1 MKKLIFITF
10 ILLSAFLYSNGQDNI
25 GSPYSIYGM
34 GLLPENN
41 GPYTAMGG
49 VAAAMRDNSNINFLN
64 PASYTGLDSNR
75 FYIQLALNGEYT
87 WLSNHRESSRYRVAQ
102 NANLNM
108 AFRLYKKLFFSFG
121 FTEKSD
127 IGYDVLYSHQIVGN
141 KDYTYFNQN
150 IQGEGGLNDL
160 YAGLGWRYKN
170 FSIGMNFSYIFGKIE
185 KRQTLSTQLE
195 NSYYIRT
202 SENNRIHDVLFT
214 PGIQYDLKLSPKSR
228 LVLGTSMN
236 FTQKLSAKKE
246 FVSYKVNTGS
256 GSSDML
262 DDETL
267 DKGYI
272 KYPFR
277 ILSGL
282 NYSYKNK
289 WNIAGDYTFQKM
301 SVYEEFKTNQ
311 HLQDYHKA
319 ALGVSWL
326 PDDYGRSWWQHN
338 KYMLGTYFVRSAIQL
353 KDTDINTYALTLGT
367 QMPFHLKRLQSLL
380 LGVAVDLGIR
390 GTEKNG
396 LIQERFVKVRI
407 NISFKEFWFLKQ
419 KIN

>member
-1 MKKLIFITF
+1 
-10 ILLSAFLYSNGQDNI
+10 
-25 GSPYSIYGM
+25 
-34 GLLPENN
+34 
-41 GPYTAMGG
+41 
-49 VAAAMRDNSNINFLN
+49 
-64 PASYTGLDSNR
+64 
-75 FYIQLALNGEYT
+75 
-87 WLSNHRESSRYRVAQ
+87 
-102 NANLNM
+102 M

-272 KYPFR
+272 KYPVPH
-277 ILSGL
+277 IEWI
-282 NYSYKNK
+282 K
-289 WNIAGDYTFQKM
+289 
-301 SVYEEFKTNQ
+301 
-311 HLQDYHKA
+311 
-319 ALGVSWL
+319 
-326 PDDYGRSWWQHN
+326 
-338 KYMLGTYFVRSAIQL
+338 
-353 KDTDINTYALTLGT
+353 
-367 QMPFHLKRLQSLL
+367 LL
-380 LGVAVDLGIR
+380 L
-390 GTEKNG
+390 
-396 LIQERFVKVRI
+396 
-407 NISFKEFWFLKQ
+407 
-419 KIN
+419 